1 MPYAAPIKK
10 VNNSPTELKSFK
22 NIQSDP
28 SESLPNQSWT
38 WHHPSIQPSFYEK
51 IPAPIDAEDAR
62 IKMNCHEHAIK
73 DFDLQLEMNGLQMEM
88 LMENNKVLDYH
99 MAEYEDLEQKKL
111 KLLIGKRFHQNASH
125 AYWYYLQREKSG
137 K

>member
-1 MPYAAPIKK
+1 
-10 VNNSPTELKSFK
+10 
-22 NIQSDP
+22 
-28 SESLPNQSWT
+28 
-38 WHHPSIQPSFYEK
+38 
-51 IPAPIDAEDAR
+51 
-62 IKMNCHEHAIK
+62 MNCHEHAIK

-125 AYWYYLQREKSG
+125 AYWYYLQREKGS